1 VNAITQ
7 LDLFAQ
13 LDRQH
18 RPAVV
23 NHPPSAQR
31 RLCPFVVS
39 GRPHGG
45 TGDLPT
51 LVIDGIKGTETTVD

>member
-1 VNAITQ
+1 MNAITQ

-13 LDRQH
+13 PDRQ
-18 RPAVV
+18 RQ
-23 NHPPSAQR
+23 PSASQAPSAKR